1 MYNLSPFLHICM
13 RRSVR
18 ELYLCKMCAKKM
30 YILALI
36 FIHRKRDQ
44 KEIFRT
50 RRFYQVTRP
59 ENGVRPQQDEEPRPL
74 GCMTELP
81 APPVTTTAKQTDSAR
96 HSRIPGITESMRTG
110 KIRQNQAESC
120 RI

>member
-1 MYNLSPFLHICM
+1 M
-13 RRSVR
+13 
-18 ELYLCKMCAKKM
+18 
-30 YILALI
+30 ALI

-81 APPVTTTAKQTDSAR
+81 APSVTTTAKQT
-96 HSRIPGITESMRTG
+96 
-110 KIRQNQAESC
+110 
-120 RI
+120 